1 MIEKTNKIPESE
13 SLLKAS
19 ILLWILCILAAVS
32 FLWFDSGDNLFGEYY
47 LLPWCFLA
55 SLVVLAPVFYYFYK
69 GNLDIFHPLV
79 FASLSYIFPA
89 FVLGGVILNFG
100 WSEPFY
106 LSFVENPRFELPL
119 SLFYVVLGYVGLS
132 SGYYFPI
139 SKKLGE
145 LLDERLPREDWKVS
159 SVWIGGFI
167 LIFIGFIVNILGFF
181 RGIIGYQVVEAIES
195 YDGLLIFLQILLTEG
210 IILLWLAIF
219 SQRSWIG
226 VIVAPFLLLLI
237 PIRAVV
243 LGSRSGLFSSIL
255 LVIFAFFYSGRKL
268 KSYHLII
275 LSFIVAVAIFLGVI
289 YGTTFRNIKGSE
301 ARIEAGDYVG
311 QALATIDYLSKSDP
325 AVIFEEG
332 MKALAERV
340 ENLSSLAVVVSNYE
354 KLAPYE
360 AAYGLENNIMNDLLY
375 GFIPRFLYPDKPEAS
390 NPRVYSDLYFNYG
403 ENSFTVTP
411 FGDLLRNFGPLGIPL
426 GMFVLGIYFRIVYS
440 SLVETRYPTM
450 WKKMIYYP
458 LLTVVSYESFYA
470 TIFPSVI
477 RVIFVTFL
485 AVLLVQFTTRLFAS
499 KSFLESRK

>member
-1 MIEKTNKIPESE
+1 
-13 SLLKAS
+13 
-19 ILLWILCILAAVS
+19 
-32 FLWFDSGDNLFGEYY
+32 
-47 LLPWCFLA
+47 
-55 SLVVLAPVFYYFYK
+55 
-69 GNLDIFHPLV
+69 
-79 FASLSYIFPA
+79 
-89 FVLGGVILNFG
+89 
-100 WSEPFY
+100 
-106 LSFVENPRFELPL
+106 
-119 SLFYVVLGYVGLS
+119 
-132 SGYYFPI
+132 
-139 SKKLGE
+139 
-145 LLDERLPREDWKVS
+145 
-159 SVWIGGFI
+159 
-167 LIFIGFIVNILGFF
+167 
-181 RGIIGYQVVEAIES
+181 
-195 YDGLLIFLQILLTEG
+195 
-210 IILLWLAIF
+210 
-219 SQRSWIG
+219 
-226 VIVAPFLLLLI
+226 
-237 PIRAVV
+237 
-243 LGSRSGLFSSIL
+243 
-255 LVIFAFFYSGRKL
+255 
-268 KSYHLII
+268 
-275 LSFIVAVAIFLGVI
+275 
-289 YGTTFRNIKGSE
+289 
-301 ARIEAGDYVG
+301 
-311 QALATIDYLSKSDP
+311 
-325 AVIFEEG
+325 